1 MCIILLYCNKRKIN
15 CGGNIDNEGFFP
27 LEVCVLGVRGT
38 LKLWILADLK
48 AITFKAFGYCS
59 SVVEG
64 DKKKSSLE
72 GKKNSLVSSVFCFFY
87 LISTEN

>member
-1 MCIILLYCNKRKIN
+1 MCFRSQ
-15 CGGNIDNEGFFP
+15 
-27 LEVCVLGVRGT
+27 RRT

-64 DKKKSSLE
+64 DKEKSSLE
-72 GKKNSLVSSVFCFFY
+72 RKKNSLVSSVFCFFY